1 MRDAFALGVFKLTA
15 VCAFATN
22 EPVNPDEIPPLRPA
36 KPEILPGYWEQHGL
50 VPLVAAIVVLALLVL
65 AWRLVSRR
73 RPPTLPAP
81 ATVARQ
87 SLPLLRGRAEDGALL
102 AEVSAILRRY
112 FIAAFA
118 LPDRAFTNG
127 ELSGALATHTT
138 VDSRL
143 ADAASR
149 LLQDMEQRRFNSEAP
164 GQTADGGSGSEPSPA
179 PVVER
184 ALELID
190 QAEET
195 LRPRPAEPGSAPGIP

>member
-1 MRDAFALGVFKLTA
+1 
-15 VCAFATN
+15 
-22 EPVNPDEIPPLRPA
+22 
-36 KPEILPGYWEQHGL
+36 
-50 VPLVAAIVVLALLVL
+50 
-65 AWRLVSRR
+65 
-73 RPPTLPAP
+73 
-81 ATVARQ
+81 
-87 SLPLLRGRAEDGALL
+87 LPLLRGRAEDGALL

-127 ELSGALATHTT
+127 ELSGALAAHAK
-138 VDSRL
+138 VDPKL

-164 GQTADGGSGSEPSPA
+164 GQTADAGSGSEPSPA

-184 ALELID
+184 ALELIG

-195 LRPRPAEPGSAPGIP
+195 LHPRPAEPGPAPVKP